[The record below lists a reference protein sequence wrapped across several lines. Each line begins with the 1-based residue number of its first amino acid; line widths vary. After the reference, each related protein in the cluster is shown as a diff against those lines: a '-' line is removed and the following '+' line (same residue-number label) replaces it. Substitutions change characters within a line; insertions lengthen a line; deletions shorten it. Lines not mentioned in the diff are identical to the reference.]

1 MVIFNPTAGARD
13 VRRELERVMTYL
25 EDRGW
30 QLTLRETR
38 GREDATTSAREA
50 AATGFHAVFVVGG
63 DGTINET
70 VNGLVG
76 SEVALGLLPSGTGN
90 VWALELGLPIPSP
103 VCWHPLLGAAK
114 AMLAGQVRRVDVGR
128 ADERHFLLWAGVGL
142 DAEVTEQIEPRTRAK
157 KRLGTLAY
165 VIAAALVAKDFA
177 GTRVVVNVDG
187 RKIRARALLIVVS
200 NTQLYGRILR
210 IASQARLDDGLL
222 DVCIF
227 KGFGFPATVRH
238 ALRILSGQHL
248 RDPQV
253 VYYQGRRVSISSAR
267 PLAVQ
272 VDGDPVGH
280 TPITL
285 EIVPRALNII
295 VPAHAPG
302 NLFQDGPA
310 LPQAEGIHER
320 VRRLMHLPLL
330 PHPSPPRSSP
340 LLPAAEND
348 DRLRPVALR
357 ATDREP

>member
-13 VRRELERVMTYL
+13 VHRELRRVMGYL
-25 EDRGW
+25 EECGW
-30 QLTLRETR
+30 QITLRETR
-38 GREDATTSAREA
+38 GRGDATTFAREA
-50 AATGFHAVFVVGG
+50 AANGFRAVFVVGG

-76 SEVALGLLPSGTGN
+76 SDVALGLLPSGTGN

-103 VCWHPLLGAAK
+103 VNWHPLLGAAK
-114 AMLAGQVRRVDVGR
+114 AMLAGHVRRVDVGR
-128 ADERHFLLWAGVGL
+128 AGERHFLLWAGVGL
-142 DAEVTEQIEPRTRAK
+142 DAAVTEHIEPRPRAK

-165 VIAAALVAKDFA
+165 VVAAVLVAKDFT

-187 RKIRARALLIVVS
+187 QQVRARALLIVVS

-227 KGFGFPATVRH
+227 KGFGFPAAVRH
-238 ALRILSGQHL
+238 ALRVLAGQHL
-248 RDPQV
+248 HDPQV
-253 VYYQGRRVSISSAR
+253 AYHQGRRVSISSVR

-272 VDGDPVGH
+272 VDGDPVGY

-285 EIVPRALNII
+285 EIVPHALNII

-302 NLFQDGPA
+302 GLFQDEPA
-310 LPQAEGIHER
+310 LSQAERMHAR
-320 VRRLMHLPLL
+320 VRRLMRLP
-330 PHPSPPRSSP
+330 PEGR
-340 LLPAAEND
+340 
-348 DRLRPVALR
+348 
-357 ATDREP
+357 

>member
-13 VRRELERVMTYL
+13 VHRELERVMAYL
-25 EDRGW
+25 ESCGW
-30 QLTLRETR
+30 QLALRETR
-38 GREDATTSAREA
+38 SRGDATAFAREA

-103 VCWHPLLGAAK
+103 VHWHPLLGAAK

-128 ADERHFLLWAGVGL
+128 AGERHFLLWAGVGL
-142 DAEVTEQIEPRTRAK
+142 DAAVTEQIEPRPRAK
-157 KRLGTLAY
+157 KRLGSLAY
-165 VIAAALVAKDFA
+165 VVAAVLVAKDFT
-177 GTRVVVNVDG
+177 GTRVEVNVDG
-187 RKIRARALLIVVS
+187 QQVRARALLIVVS

-227 KGFGFPATVRH
+227 KGFGFPSAVRH
-238 ALRILSGQHL
+238 ALRVLAGQHL
-248 RDPQV
+248 HDPQV
-253 VYYQGRRVSISSAR
+253 VYRQGRQVSISAAQ
-267 PLAVQ
+267 PMAVH

-310 LPQAEGIHER
+310 SPQAEGMHER

-330 PHPSPPRSSP
+330 PHPSPPRPSP
-340 LLPAAEND
+340 SLSAAEK
-348 DRLRPVALR
+348 
-357 ATDREP
+357 EGEG